1 MLTLATLET
10 VRLIMQNITYRSRS
24 DAVVLAVELE
34 NINMIAYPEI
44 SKLLVHIT

>member
-10 VRLIMQNITYRSRS
+10 VRLTMQNITNRSRS

-34 NINMIAYPEI
+34 NIMIAYPEI
-44 SKLLVHIT
+44 SKVLVHIT